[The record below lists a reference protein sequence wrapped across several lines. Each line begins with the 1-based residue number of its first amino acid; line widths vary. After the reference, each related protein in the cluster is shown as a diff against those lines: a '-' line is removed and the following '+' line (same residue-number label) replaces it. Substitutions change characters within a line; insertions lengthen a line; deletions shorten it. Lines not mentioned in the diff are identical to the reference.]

1 MIDITKI
8 PIYCI
13 NLNSRPHRYLRFLQ
27 QEGIKGLTI
36 QRIPAI
42 DGSTLQISQN
52 SKISLQTQY
61 NIINHTRRSHGEINT
76 PGAIGCSLSHYF
88 IWEKFLQSNQPYCLV
103 LEDDASIPKGF
114 TESIANCSKSLQ
126 EITSIFDVW
135 SLSYRLYDTRVNVLS
150 SSWNSPAYFWGTSS
164 YILSRN
170 GAIQLLKDFLPIES
184 HLDKYMCLK
193 NSLGSLKVII
203 HSTFKTN
210 TLNYGSD
217 IQLYKCHLCD
227 LPDSFEDSVLLHKYI
242 VYAACVYGISLT
254 LLFAL
259 HTNG

>member
-13 NLNSRPHRYLRFLQ
+13 NLDSRPQRFLRFLG
-27 QEGIKGLTI
+27 QEGIQGLTI
-36 QRIPAI
+36 QRVAAV
-42 DGSTLQISQN
+42 DGSLLQISKN

-76 PGAIGCSLSHYF
+76 PGAIGCSFSHYS
-88 IWEKFLQSNQPYCLV
+88 IWEKFLQTNKPYCLI
-103 LEDDASIPKGF
+103 LEDDASLSKGF
-114 TESIANCSKSLQ
+114 AESIAKYSNDLG
-126 EITSIFDVW
+126 EIKEEFDVW
-135 SLSYRLYDTRVNVLS
+135 SLSYRLYDKRVHTLTP
-150 SSWNSPAYFWGTSS
+150 SWNSPVYFWGTSS

-170 GAIQLLKDFLPIES
+170 GAIQLMKDFFPIES
-184 HLDKYMCLK
+184 HLDKYMCLM
-193 NSLGSLKVII
+193 NSLGSLKLIV
-203 HSTFKTN
+203 HSKFKTG

-217 IQLYKCHLCD
+217 IQVYTCDLCD
-227 LPDSFEDSVLLHKYI
+227 LPDSFGDSILMHKYI

-259 HTNG
+259 HTNA